1 MRKLPLP
8 KSRGN
13 GVTYYGKQ
21 SSWNATGATISLGI
35 GSRPIT
41 DIVESTPM
49 TKLEM
54 SGMKARGDDFAN
66 VEPVLAGYR

>member
-1 MRKLPLP
+1 MLLPLRVD
-8 KSRGN
+8 KDVS
-13 GVTYYGKQ
+13 
-21 SSWNATGATISLGI
+21 
-35 GSRPIT
+35 
-41 DIVESTPM
+41 PM